1 MRTFV
6 LVLLAFAGSTQ
17 ALADDEIPEII
28 VTAQLRDTALENVP
42 SSVTVLTENVIAQR
56 EAQHLEEIVAASPNV
71 NLSAGSS
78 RARFIQIRGIGE
90 RGQFAEPLNSSVG
103 VLIDGIDFSGA
114 ATAATLFDIQQVEI
128 FRGPQGTLYGANAL
142 AGLINIVTNRPTQTF
157 ESDVKLTAGNYGMV
171 GLGGVIS
178 NSVRDRSR
186 FRIAIEKYADDGF
199 MNNDYLGRNDTN
211 DHDELT
217 LRAKFDTDLSESTQL
232 NLMAGLIDI
241 DNGYDAF
248 SLDNNRITRSDQPGQ
263 DRHKASFGG
272 AEIRWNGNRRFDLVG
287 RFGKAKS
294 DIDYGY
300 DEDWTHVG
308 FDPWEYSSTDRYL
321 RDRATATGE
330 LRFVSNPS
338 HPIFNDTTEWS
349 LGAYLLDQDVDLRRE
364 YTYLSAPYQSTFS
377 VRRIAVFGET
387 RSDLGGDIRLT
398 LGLRSEHHQ
407 SDYGDS
413 ENVQFD
419 PSDNMVGGRLAIE
432 YQWDPS
438 TRVYASLSRGYKAGG
453 FNTDGTLDADLRRYE
468 PESLMNFEIG
478 LARSWSDDASLIRAS
493 IFRMDRHNVQ
503 IASSLTRVRSDGSAE
518 FIDYVGNAAEG
529 SNVGVEMEVST
540 YLADQVR
547 VFASLGTLW
556 TEYRDFVNAVGEN
569 YSGREQAHAPRYQ
582 YSTGVELTTTRGL
595 FIACTLEGRDD
606 FFFSDSHAE
615 KSDPYH
621 LAHLKIGY
629 ETDHWSLSLW
639 GRNLGDKDY
648 FVRGF
653 YFGNDP
659 RDYYTARPFTQ
670 LGEPRRYG
678 LTFRYHWRS

>member
-1 MRTFV
+1 MKTLG
-6 LVLLAFAGSTQ
+6 LVLLAFAGCANTF
-17 ALADDEIPEII
+17 AVDEIPEIV
-28 VTAQLRDTALENVP
+28 VTAELRDTPLENVP
-42 SSVTVLTENVIAQR
+42 SSVTVLSENVIAQR
-56 EAQHLEEIVAASPNV
+56 EAQHLEELVAASPNV

-90 RGQFAEPLNSSVG
+90 RGQFAEPLNSSIG

-128 FRGPQGTLYGANAL
+128 LRGPQGTLYGANAL
-142 AGLINIVTNRPTQTF
+142 AGLINIVTNRPTRTF

-178 NSVRDRSR
+178 NSITDRSR
-186 FRIAIEKYADDGF
+186 FRIAIEKYSDDGF

-211 DHDELT
+211 GHDELT
-217 LRAKFDTDLSESTQL
+217 VRAKFDTDLSESTRL
-232 NLMAGLIDI
+232 KFTAGLIHI

-263 DRHKASFGG
+263 DRHDASFAS
-272 AEIRWNGNRRFDLVG
+272 AEVGWKGNNKFDLIG
-287 RFGKAKS
+287 RFGIANS

-321 RDRATATGE
+321 RDRATSTGE
-330 LRFVSNPS
+330 LRLVSNPS
-338 HPIFNDTTEWS
+338 HRIFRETTEWS
-349 LGAYLLDQDVDLRRE
+349 VGAYLLDQDVDLRRE
-364 YTYLSAPYQSTFS
+364 YTYLPAPYQSTFS

-387 RSDLGGDIRLT
+387 RSDLGGGIRLT

-432 YQWDPS
+432 YQWDES
-438 TRVYASLSRGYKAGG
+438 THLYASVSRGYKAGG
-453 FNTDGTLDADLRRYE
+453 FNTDGTLDADLRRYD
-468 PESLMNFEIG
+468 PESLMNLEIG
-478 LARSWSDDASLIRAS
+478 LTRSWSDDASFVRAS
-493 IFRMDRHNVQ
+493 IFRMDRHDVQ
-503 IASSLTRVRSDGSAE
+503 IASSLTRVRDDGSAE
-518 FIDYVGNAAEG
+518 FIDYVGNAAKG
-529 SNVGVEMEVST
+529 SNVGVELEVST
-540 YLADQVR
+540 HLVDQVR
-547 VFASLGTLW
+547 VFASLGTLG
-556 TEYRDFVNAVGEN
+556 TEYLDFVNAVGEN

-582 YSTGVELTTTRGL
+582 YSTGVEFTTAHGL
-595 FIACTLEGRDD
+595 FIACTFEGRDE

-615 KSDPYH
+615 KSAPYN

-629 ETDHWSLSLW
+629 ETEHWSLSLW

-659 RDYYTARPFTQ
+659 RDYYTARRFTQ